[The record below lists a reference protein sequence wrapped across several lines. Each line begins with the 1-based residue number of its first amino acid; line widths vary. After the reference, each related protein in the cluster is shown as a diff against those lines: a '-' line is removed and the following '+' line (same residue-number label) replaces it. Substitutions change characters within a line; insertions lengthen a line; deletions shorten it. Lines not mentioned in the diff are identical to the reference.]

1 MPTTKNLLDLTVG
14 HATRYLETVDTRP
27 IATTSTIDA
36 LRERLGRPLPE
47 APMASDRVINE
58 LVRDTAGGILGS
70 TNPRFFGWVIGG
82 TLPVALAADWLTST
96 WDQNAASNLTAP
108 AEAVVED
115 RQLGEATPW
124 YPSERIVRLRHRL
137 SDGPHDGHCGCPIQT
152 SKRPSVEC
160 RGIGPRGWSATPD
173 SNDRKPA

>member
-1 MPTTKNLLDLTVG
+1 VPTTKNLLDLTVG

-70 TNPRFFGWVIGG
+70 TNPRFFGWE
-82 TLPVALAADWLTST
+82 AARFPWLWPPTGS
-96 WDQNAASNLTAP
+96 P
-108 AEAVVED
+108 
-115 RQLGEATPW
+115 QLEIRTQL
-124 YPSERIVRLRHRL
+124 RI
-137 SDGPHDGHCGCPIQT
+137 
-152 SKRPSVEC
+152 
-160 RGIGPRGWSATPD
+160 
-173 SNDRKPA
+173 